1 MAYYD
6 KVDPA
11 TAEYVAVATTGELPN
26 GTRKLLE
33 VDGRAIAVFNIAGS
47 FYCIADVCS
56 HDDGPVAEG
65 ELDGY
70 EIECPRHGAR
80 FDIRDGKVLSFPAI
94 TPVQS
99 FSVTIEGDDILIE
112 MA

>member
-1 MAYYD
+1 MFRRQIESMSKTV
-6 KVDPA
+6 KVAQISELSP
-11 TAEYVAVATTGELPN
+11 GE
-26 GTRKLLE
+26 RKIVE
-33 VDGRAIAVFNIAGS
+33 VDGTWIAVFNVGGKYHAIE
-47 FYCIADVCS
+47 DVCT

-94 TPVQS
+94 KPVQS
-99 FSVTIEGDDILIE
+99 FNVQTEGDDILVE
-112 MA
+112 MP